1 MVVMQTNLFVYLFSR
16 GIQAIERF
24 LSHWY
29 ILAFYTYWGYVA
41 RSMASL
47 DRYFAFRV
55 TLFNIFNPLYQDYT
69 FLGYVLG
76 IFFRLARLFV
86 GFLVYSIILITAL
99 VLYLVWVSI
108 PPILVVRAL

>member
-1 MVVMQTNLFVYLFSR
+1 MQTNPFSYLFLR

-29 ILAFYTYWGYVA
+29 ILVFYAYWGYVT
-41 RSMASL
+41 RSLLAL

-55 TLFNIFNPLYQDYT
+55 TLLNIFNPLYQDYS

-76 IFFRLARLFV
+76 IFFRSILLFF
-86 GFLVYSIILITAL
+86 GGIVYAVILIVAL
-99 VLYLVWVSI
+99 AIYFVWVSI
-108 PPILVVRAL
+108 PPILVLRIL